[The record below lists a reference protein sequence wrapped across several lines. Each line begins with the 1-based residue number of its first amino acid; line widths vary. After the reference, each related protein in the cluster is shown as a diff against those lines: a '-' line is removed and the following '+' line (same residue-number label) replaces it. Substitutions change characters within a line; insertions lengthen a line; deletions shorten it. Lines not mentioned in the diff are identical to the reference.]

1 MAEAPIAPPQQ
12 ATLLW
17 TARCHY
23 DVVNLL
29 NYSFRSGGTLPV
41 AGFATLSEH
50 ETAVRPADYIE
61 ETGLRS
67 SLAVLTLIDAAFKV
81 DYRYRCENK
90 LKDDLSR
97 AFRATHKRRRSYQNV
112 NLEQDIF
119 DAWLK
124 YASGARALIC
134 ELRSAFRFRHWLA
147 HGRYWTPKLGRNY
160 DFNSLYSLA
169 DAVFCSLPLCG
180 MGEA

>member
-1 MAEAPIAPPQQ
+1 MAEAPSAPPQL
-12 ATLLW
+12 AALLW
-17 TARCHY
+17 TAQYHNG
-23 DVVNLL
+23 VVNLL
-29 NYSFRSGGTLPV
+29 NHSFSSGVTLLL
-41 AGFATLSEH
+41 AGFATFPEH
-50 ETAVRPADYIE
+50 ETAVRPTDYIE
-61 ETGLRS
+61 ETDRRS
-67 SLAVLTLIDAAFKV
+67 SLAVLTLIDAAFKL

-97 AFRATHKRRRSYQNV
+97 AFRAKQKQRQGYQNV
-112 NLEQDIF
+112 SLEQDIF
-119 DAWLK
+119 DAWIK
-124 YASGARALIC
+124 YASGAHALIGD
-134 ELRSAFRFRHWLA
+134 LRGAFRFRHWLA